1 MPIFLSSLYILDIS
15 LLLDVGL
22 VKIISE
28 FVRKLFISCRSSLV
42 KFFGLLKYIVTL
54 SANNDSLTSSF
65 PNCISLT
72 SLYCLIALARTSR
85 TISEN
90 KQNGI
95 YTMSELYIGFI
106 CVSTGRLSVCTIL
119 LVAQYLRDPRVHVN

>member
-1 MPIFLSSLYILDIS
+1 M
-15 LLLDVGL
+15 
-22 VKIISE
+22 
-28 FVRKLFISCRSSLV
+28 

-72 SLYCLIALARTSR
+72 SLYCLIALSRTSR